1 MFNLNFSILNNTIFL
16 TLFIYLTIVFTPL
29 YDLISISETGIY
41 FLYFILGYLV
51 YYIISIL
58 KLINIDIFTAKNSFY
73 VMFLKNLSFS
83 KISVLKKMQNFYLIN
98 FAFIEFFSNFC
109 LIIFFLM
116 FLKNQL
122 KKSIELNFLFY
133 FICSEIM
140 TFEIEENLFFF
151 EQSLFFKI
159 ICD

>member
-1 MFNLNFSILNNTIFL
+1 
-16 TLFIYLTIVFTPL
+16 
-29 YDLISISETGIY
+29 
-41 FLYFILGYLV
+41 
-51 YYIISIL
+51 
-58 KLINIDIFTAKNSFY
+58 
-73 VMFLKNLSFS
+73 MFLKNLSFS